1 MKYFILFWLLLAS
14 FILPAQ
20 VGINTNNPDQKLDVN
35 GKIKI
40 SDDGAT
46 PTPGTMRYDT
56 IIDQFQGY
64 NGTEWLSFSQQPN
77 GPLPSESIPVFSY
90 ENIISAG
97 TTKPFVFR
105 DWDGTIHNTIP
116 VNKMIIVTGIYPSPN
131 SAAITNSFYALSL
144 SVNNSSTGLAVVGTA
159 LRISGYD
166 NVSQF
171 FSGDQS
177 PLFVVKSG
185 EYLSVFSYGTSE
197 LTMSLSLRGFLVDDV
212 SY

>member
-1 MKYFILFWLLLAS
+1 MKYFIVFGFLLTTLFLS
-14 FILPAQ
+14 AQ
-20 VGINTNNPDQKLDVN
+20 VGIDTNNPNQKLDVN
-35 GKIKI
+35 GKVKI
-40 SDDGAT
+40 GDDGVR
-46 PTPGTMRYDT
+46 PTSGTMRYNT
-56 IIDQFQGY
+56 IDQFQGY

-77 GPLPSESIPVFSY
+77 GPLPSESTPVFSY